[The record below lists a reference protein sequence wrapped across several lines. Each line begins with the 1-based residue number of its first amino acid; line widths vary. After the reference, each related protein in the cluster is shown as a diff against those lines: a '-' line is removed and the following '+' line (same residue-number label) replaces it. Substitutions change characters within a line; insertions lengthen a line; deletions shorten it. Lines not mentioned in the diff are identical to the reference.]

1 MPIFFMLNGLGLI
14 FLLYVFVNF
23 WKEGRRTNRPV
34 RRRTLDAERPRDF
47 EPIIVTHP
55 ISHTAEGGISVIP
68 LRPLPLRLAAK
79 DRAARPDELNHRRA
93 GVHHTLVELP
103 LREAPTNSAAESLPR
118 RATIAAED
126 GPRC

>member
-118 RATIAAED
+118 RATIAAKD